1 MPRRSLQFSGYIS
14 TLHVSDPLCKRC
26 QWAWG
31 SQSISTLPASCT
43 LHSKSWG
50 IPSKR
55 TWVVALVP
63 YWGSNQRTEHN
74 YSEASVSI
82 LKDEIFSHT
91 KAYNAVVL
99 IEFVVDNWGKYFETR
114 LLCYANHSENSHKTG
129 FQYLLQK
136 MPEIPPDSIVKV
148 AENVFKL
155 SSSLGNRMYGVRADV
170 ELCRRFVRDQGAF
183 CKHQAVV

>member
-1 MPRRSLQFSGYIS
+1 MFQILYAKDASEPEAAKASLRSLPHAPYIQRVEAF
-14 TLHVSDPLCKRC
+14 L
-26 QWAWG
+26 
-31 SQSISTLPASCT
+31 QSEHEL
-43 LHSKSWG
+43 LLY
-50 IPSKR
+50 R
-55 TWVVALVP
+55 TGVVTSRQNA
-63 YWGSNQRTEHN
+63 NN
-74 YSEASVSI
+74 YAEASVSI